1 MSYRA
6 TLTILPL
13 ILASL
18 TILPTVPIAR
28 VPDAQANPVQY
39 TLWGHTFFGWGS
51 TQAEITVPG
60 PTLEAGQG
68 EMVDLTLFSADA
80 PIGHT
85 FGVDYNGNGF
95 LDVTEEETGF
105 FNSKTA
111 GFMASIT
118 ANSTHP
124 GTYTYWCGIHL
135 GNMKGTFIVNPTA
148 AIHDVA
154 VTGVSA
160 SRSFAYAGVS
170 SQPVKVDVTVA
181 NQGSTSETST
191 VTARAGAS
199 IIGTLPVT
207 VAAGGS
213 TMVTFNWD
221 AHLFTQGTYPLSAEV
236 SQVSG
241 ETDLLDNSLTGA
253 TFTVRFAG
261 DVNNDCTVNVSDL
274 ARVGASFLKSTGQP
288 GFDSE
293 ADLNNDGTVNV
304 LDLVVVGAN
313 FLKSCV

>member
-1 MSYRA
+1 MSFRG
-6 TLTILPL
+6 TLAVLSL
-13 ILASL
+13 LLASV
-18 TILPTVPIAR
+18 TIFATVPVSR
-28 VPDAQANPVQY
+28 VPEAQANPVQY
-39 TLWGHTFFGWGS
+39 TLWGHTFSGWGFS
-51 TQAEITVPG
+51 QVEITSPG
-60 PTLEAGQG
+60 PTLQAVQG
-68 EMVDLTLFSADA
+68 ETVQLTLFSADA
-80 PIGHT
+80 PVGHT

-95 LDVTEEETGF
+95 LDATEEETPF
-105 FNSKTA
+105 FNSKTV
-111 GFMASIT
+111 GFMSSIT

-148 AIHDVA
+148 ATHDVA
-154 VTGVSA
+154 VTGVLA

-181 NQGSTSETST
+181 NQGSVSETST

-213 TMVTFNWD
+213 TTVTFNWD
-221 AHLFTQGTYPLSAEV
+221 AHLFARGTYPLSAEV
-236 SQVSG
+236 SQVAG

-288 GFDSE
+288 GFDTE
-293 ADLNNDGTVNV
+293 ADLNNDGVVNV

-313 FLKSCV
+313 FLKTCA